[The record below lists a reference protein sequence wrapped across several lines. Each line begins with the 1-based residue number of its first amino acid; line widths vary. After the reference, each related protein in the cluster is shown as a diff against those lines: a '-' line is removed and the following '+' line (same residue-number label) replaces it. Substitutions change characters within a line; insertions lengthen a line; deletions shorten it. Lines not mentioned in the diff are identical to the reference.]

1 MSEKKEALKARLL
14 AKYEA
19 QLDELFEEL
28 EGKGSLDLTEI
39 ENQALSIRQQVGQTL
54 TETLAVAESQNQAV
68 DEACPECGK
77 RMRYKGRKEKWLKTR
92 TGDIRVERPYYYCE
106 DCKSGHFPPG

>member
-1 MSEKKEALKARLL
+1 MSGNKKAVKAELL
-14 AKYEA
+14 AKYES
-19 QLDELFEEL
+19 QLDALFEEL
-28 EGKGSLDLTEI
+28 EGMEQLDLTQI
-39 ENQALSIRQQVGQTL
+39 EEQALTIRQQVGQSL
-54 TETLAVAESQNQAV
+54 TETLAVVESQNQAV
-68 DEACPECGK
+68 DEECPECGQ